1 MITVAKSAG
10 VCDTMKLW
18 ELREFD
24 IGMNKLVSFPGVRL
38 HIFCFIQMLCRKYN
52 LVYNGSYV
60 LYLIL
65 RYSCLHYR
73 KHVCLSVC
81 YLSVVVVSFVMFLC
95 FTCTIVSSLYSFW
108 RNKR

>member
-38 HIFCFIQMLCRKYN
+38 HIFCFIQM
-52 LVYNGSYV
+52 
-60 LYLIL
+60 I
-65 RYSCLHYR
+65 
-73 KHVCLSVC
+73 
-81 YLSVVVVSFVMFLC
+81 
-95 FTCTIVSSLYSFW
+95 
-108 RNKR
+108 